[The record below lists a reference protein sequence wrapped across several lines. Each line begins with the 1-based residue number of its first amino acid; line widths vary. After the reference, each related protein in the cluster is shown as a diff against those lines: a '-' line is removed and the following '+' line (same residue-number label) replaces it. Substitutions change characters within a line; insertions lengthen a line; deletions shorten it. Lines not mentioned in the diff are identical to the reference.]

1 MKYTKT
7 KFLMWTDISIT
18 IISNKNPL
26 QDIYDSFALFYSLEQ
41 EFSRFSKTSDLVLL
55 NEEKTLEVSDRFIDV
70 FKKSYDVYNQSNHF
84 FNPLVNIKNIW
95 YSTDFWKWVFEKTNL
110 EVNLDLD
117 KVSVIWNFLTL
128 KENQNLDLGGI
139 VKWYWVD
146 LVSDFLK
153 EKWYSDFIINAWWDI
168 YLYWNNSAWKT
179 PVVWIDSPFN
189 SNELFATLEIKN
201 KSISTSGTYK
211 RKWELANE
219 KYHHILTPETNTNNN
234 EIISITLISD
244 KCYISDSYATA
255 CIAMGIEKSLVFLQE
270 KNIDWFL
277 IWSDWNIYQTKNLSS
292 YNIEII

>member
-1 MKYTKT
+1 M
-7 KFLMWTDISIT
+7 
-18 IISNKNPL
+18 
-26 QDIYDSFALFYSLEQ
+26 
-41 EFSRFSKTSDLVLL
+41 
-55 NEEKTLEVSDRFIDV
+55 
-70 FKKSYDVYNQSNHF
+70 
-84 FNPLVNIKNIW
+84 
-95 YSTDFWKWVFEKTNL
+95 
-110 EVNLDLD
+110 
-117 KVSVIWNFLTL
+117 
-128 KENQNLDLGGI
+128 DLGGI

-189 SNELFATLEIKN
+189 SNELFATLEIKD

-211 RKWELANE
+211 RKWELSNE

-244 KCYISDSYATA
+244 KCFISDSYATA
-255 CIAMGIEKSLVFLQE
+255 CIAMWIEKSLVFLQE

>member
-1 MKYTKT
+1 MCISQTRFNLTLKYLYMKKT
-7 KFLMWTDISIT
+7 NILLAVATIT
-18 IISNKNPL
+18 SLLIWLN
-26 QDIYDSFALFYSLEQ
+26 YSYA
-41 EFSRFSKTSDLVLL
+41 
-55 NEEKTLEVSDRFIDV
+55 DV

-95 YSTDFWKWVFEKTNL
+95 YSTDFWKWIFEKTNL

-117 KVSVIWNFLTL
+117 KVSIIWNFLTL

-211 RKWELANE
+211 RKWELENE

>member
-70 FKKSYDVYNQSNHF
+70 FKKSYDIYNQTNHF

-95 YSTDFWKWVFEKTNL
+95 YSTDFWKWIFEKTNL

-189 SNELFATLEIKN
+189 NNELFATLEIKN

-211 RKWELANE
+211 RKWELSNE

>member
-26 QDIYDSFALFYSLEQ
+26 QDIYDAFSLFYSLEQ
-41 EFSRFSKTSDLVLL
+41 EFSRFSKTSDLALL

-95 YSTDFWKWVFEKTNL
+95 YSTDFWKWIFEKTNL

-128 KENQNLDLGGI
+128 KENQNLDLGWI

-189 SNELFATLEIKN
+189 SNELFATLEIKD

-211 RKWELANE
+211 RKWELENE

-244 KCYISDSYATA
+244 KCFISDSYATA
-255 CIAMGIEKSLVFLQE
+255 CIAMWIEKSLVFLQE